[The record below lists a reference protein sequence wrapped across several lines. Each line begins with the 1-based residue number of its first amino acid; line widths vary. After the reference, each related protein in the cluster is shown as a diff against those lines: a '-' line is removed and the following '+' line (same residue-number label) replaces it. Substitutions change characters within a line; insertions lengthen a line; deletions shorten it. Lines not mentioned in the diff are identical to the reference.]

1 MNDLYSLNSILNAIE
16 DINSKSKKKSY
27 FSSLNNT
34 KQIEKKLSTSGEI
47 LPITE
52 KLILEAEN
60 YSNKIEKS
68 SSVLRP
74 INENVLI
81 LDKEYNNQNLG
92 ILNLEEIKLN
102 IINDLY
108 SSLSNKI
115 KKNTLKIIFELRQKI
130 KNLEEEIK
138 ILNLSKINDA
148 DILNNNLKN
157 NEEHLI
163 NEDNLEDDNEHT
175 NDLENLDLPDFII
188 STLKQQNSLIKE
200 FEKKEEKLL
209 LNVVDL
215 EQSIILLKKNKIN
228 TFDSNLTK
236 NNNPSDQI
244 ISKVES
250 ELVFYKENYE
260 RLIIENNDVKKKLTN
275 AKNQIIVFEQSI
287 KELEDA
293 FENLSNIL
301 SKSSIIKLKE
311 PNT

>member
-27 FSSLNNT
+27 SSSLNNT

-60 YSNKIEKS
+60 YSNKIKKS
-68 SSVLRP
+68 SSVFRP

-115 KKNTLKIIFELRQKI
+115 KKNTLKIIFDLHQKI
-130 KNLEEEIK
+130 NNLEEEIK
-138 ILNLSKINDA
+138 ILNLSKTNDA
-148 DILNNNLKN
+148 DILNNNLKD

-163 NEDNLEDDNEHT
+163 NENNLEDDIKHT
-175 NDLENLDLPDFII
+175 NDLGNLDLPDSII

-200 FEKKEEKLL
+200 YEKKEEKLL
-209 LNVVDL
+209 LNVLDL
-215 EQSIILLKKNKIN
+215 EHDIILLKKNKIN
-228 TFDSNLTK
+228 TFDSILTK
-236 NNNPSDQI
+236 NKNPSDQI
-244 ISKVES
+244 ISKVEN
-250 ELVFYKENYE
+250 ELFFYKENHE

-275 AKNQIIVFEQSI
+275 AKNQIIVFEQNI
-287 KELEDA
+287 NELEDA

-301 SKSSIIKLKE
+301 SKGSIIKLKE
-311 PNT
+311 PNI

>member
-81 LDKEYNNQNLG
+81 LDKEYNNQNLD
-92 ILNLEEIKLN
+92 ILNLEEIKHN

>member
-27 FSSLNNT
+27 SSSLNNT

-60 YSNKIEKS
+60 YSNKIKKS
-68 SSVLRP
+68 SSVFRP

-115 KKNTLKIIFELRQKI
+115 KKNTLKIIFDLHQKI
-130 KNLEEEIK
+130 NNLEEEIK
-138 ILNLSKINDA
+138 ILNLSKTNDA
-148 DILNNNLKN
+148 DILNNNLKD

-163 NEDNLEDDNEHT
+163 NENNLEDDIKHT
-175 NDLENLDLPDFII
+175 NDLGNLDLPDSII

-200 FEKKEEKLL
+200 YEKKEEKLL
-209 LNVVDL
+209 LNVIDL
-215 EQSIILLKKNKIN
+215 
-228 TFDSNLTK
+228 
-236 NNNPSDQI
+236 
-244 ISKVES
+244 
-250 ELVFYKENYE
+250 
-260 RLIIENNDVKKKLTN
+260 
-275 AKNQIIVFEQSI
+275 
-287 KELEDA
+287 
-293 FENLSNIL
+293 
-301 SKSSIIKLKE
+301 
-311 PNT
+311 

>member
-27 FSSLNNT
+27 SSSLNNT

-60 YSNKIEKS
+60 YSNKIKKS
-68 SSVLRP
+68 SSVFRP

-115 KKNTLKIIFELRQKI
+115 KKNTLKIIFDLHQKI
-130 KNLEEEIK
+130 NNLEEEIK
-138 ILNLSKINDA
+138 ILNLSKTNDA
-148 DILNNNLKN
+148 DILNNNLKD

-163 NEDNLEDDNEHT
+163 NENNLEDDIKHT
-175 NDLENLDLPDFII
+175 NDLGNLDLPDSII

-209 LNVVDL
+209 LNVIDL
-215 EQSIILLKKNKIN
+215 EHDIILLKKNKIN
-228 TFDSNLTK
+228 TFDSILTK
-236 NNNPSDQI
+236 NKNPSDQI
-244 ISKVES
+244 ISKVEN
-250 ELVFYKENYE
+250 ELFFYKENHE

-275 AKNQIIVFEQSI
+275 AKNQIIVFEQNI
-287 KELEDA
+287 NELEDA

-301 SKSSIIKLKE
+301 SKGSIIKLKE
-311 PNT
+311 PNI

>member
-27 FSSLNNT
+27 SSSLNNT

-60 YSNKIEKS
+60 YSNKIKKS
-68 SSVLRP
+68 SSVFRP

-115 KKNTLKIIFELRQKI
+115 KKNTLKIIFDLHQKI
-130 KNLEEEIK
+130 NNLEEEIK
-138 ILNLSKINDA
+138 ILNLSKTNDA
-148 DILNNNLKN
+148 DILNNNLKD

-163 NEDNLEDDNEHT
+163 NENNLEDDIKHT
-175 NDLENLDLPDFII
+175 NDLGNLDLPDSII

-200 FEKKEEKLL
+200 YEKKEEKLL
-209 LNVVDL
+209 LNVIDL
-215 EQSIILLKKNKIN
+215 EHDIILLKKNKIN
-228 TFDSNLTK
+228 TFDSILTK
-236 NNNPSDQI
+236 NKNPSDQI
-244 ISKVES
+244 ISKVEN
-250 ELVFYKENYE
+250 ELFFYKENHE

-275 AKNQIIVFEQSI
+275 AKNQIIVFEQNI
-287 KELEDA
+287 NELEDA

-301 SKSSIIKLKE
+301 SKGSIIKLKE
-311 PNT
+311 PNI

>member
-27 FSSLNNT
+27 SSSLNNT

-60 YSNKIEKS
+60 YSNKIKKS
-68 SSVLRP
+68 SSVFRP

-115 KKNTLKIIFELRQKI
+115 KKNTLKIIFDLHQKI
-130 KNLEEEIK
+130 NNLEEEIK
-138 ILNLSKINDA
+138 ILNLSKTNDA
-148 DILNNNLKN
+148 DILNNNLKD

-163 NEDNLEDDNEHT
+163 NENNLEDDIKHT
-175 NDLENLDLPDFII
+175 NDLGNLDLPDSII
-188 STLKQQNSLIKE
+188 SILKQQNSLIKE
-200 FEKKEEKLL
+200 YEKKEEKLL
-209 LNVVDL
+209 LNVIDL
-215 EQSIILLKKNKIN
+215 EHDIILLKKNKIN
-228 TFDSNLTK
+228 TFDSILTK
-236 NNNPSDQI
+236 NKNPSDQI
-244 ISKVES
+244 ISKVEN
-250 ELVFYKENYE
+250 ELFFYKENHE

-275 AKNQIIVFEQSI
+275 AKNQIIVFEQNI
-287 KELEDA
+287 NELEDA

-301 SKSSIIKLKE
+301 SKGSIIKLKE
-311 PNT
+311 PNI